1 MKSTRNLP
9 SRIPSA
15 APIALGTAYKGP
27 FIYPQKL
34 KVLPQFTR
42 PDMAFN
48 SYNQE
53 LRKKKFRNV
62 PLSKSIYNMRFVG
75 NGSRGR
81 QQNEKSD
88 VLKVAS
94 MVNLRKQ
101 TKEEKNINLDEEAVQ
116 EQKQLNF
123 DGAELRGKRETDK
136 ADAKA
141 WIKKYG
147 GVIKYNRGAG
157 ETSGHYSGGLLR
169 REYEASQ
176 LKIPTKDTV
185 EYKDDEFKNLTDMT
199 EEHEDKANNNK
210 IKEQIG

>member
-1 MKSTRNLP
+1 
-9 SRIPSA
+9 
-15 APIALGTAYKGP
+15 
-27 FIYPQKL
+27 
-34 KVLPQFTR
+34 
-42 PDMAFN
+42 
-48 SYNQE
+48 
-53 LRKKKFRNV
+53 
-62 PLSKSIYNMRFVG
+62 
-75 NGSRGR
+75 
-81 QQNEKSD
+81 
-88 VLKVAS
+88 
-94 MVNLRKQ
+94 
-101 TKEEKNINLDEEAVQ
+101 VQ

-123 DGAELRGKRETDK
+123 DGAELRGKRETDPT
-136 ADAKA
+136 DAKE

-185 EYKDDEFKNLTDMT
+185 EYKDDEFKNLTDMV

>member
-1 MKSTRNLP
+1 
-9 SRIPSA
+9 
-15 APIALGTAYKGP
+15 
-27 FIYPQKL
+27 
-34 KVLPQFTR
+34 
-42 PDMAFN
+42 MAFN

-62 PLSKSIYNMRFVG
+62 PLSNSIYNMRFVG

-81 QQNEKSD
+81 QQNQKSD
-88 VLKVAS
+88 VLKVAG
-94 MVNLRKQ
+94 MVKLRKEA
-101 TKEEKNINLDEEAVQ
+101 KEENNINFDEEAVQ

-123 DGAELRGKRETDK
+123 DGAELRGKRETDPT
-136 ADAKA
+136 DAKE

-185 EYKDDEFKNLTDMT
+185 EYKDDEFKNLTDMV

>member
-15 APIALGTAYKGP
+15 DPIALGTAYKGP
-27 FIYPQKL
+27 FIYPEKL
-34 KVLPQFTR
+34 TVLPQFTR

-62 PLSKSIYNMRFVG
+62 PLSNSIYNMRFVG

-81 QQNEKSD
+81 QQNQKSD
-88 VLKVAS
+88 VLKVAG
-94 MVNLRKQ
+94 MVKLRKEA
-101 TKEEKNINLDEEAVQ
+101 KEENNINFDEEAVQ

-136 ADAKA
+136 ADAKE

-185 EYKDDEFKNLTDMT
+185 EYKDDEFKNLTDMV